1 MNDREELINRE
12 KIILD
17 RATQM
22 LCSGSKEAIALR
34 DRINGIL
41 LVIADKEFP
50 DNMETVFISSNDPQF
65 KYFNI

>member
-1 MNDREELINRE
+1 MNERKELIKRE

-41 LVIADKEFP
+41 FVIVDKEFP
-50 DNMETVFISSNDPQF
+50 DNMETVFISNNDPQF
-65 KYFNI
+65 KYFV

>member
-1 MNDREELINRE
+1 MNDREELIKRE

-34 DRINGIL
+34 DKTSGIL
-41 LVIADKEFP
+41 FVIADSEFP
-50 DNMETVFISSNDPQF
+50 DNMETIFVKSNDPQF
-65 KYFNI
+65 RCFV